1 MDKIYRIIWADDE
14 IDALLDENSKAL
26 LSKQHVEV
34 IKCNNAAMLEEKLK
48 NVNHRIDAVIVDA
61 NFTARDFTPSNE
73 TVVSGLRKAMM
84 LIGEYKH
91 LPFYLYTQ
99 RVNLSD
105 LVDEEELSYFKDDNA
120 IFFKGNGLLPLLD
133 RIKNDV
139 DKYNSAEFQIDNQ
152 FKKELSDCKKFD
164 NHCKKFDC
172 NGNSYNTIRSLLI
185 KNQENDLQDSEKH
198 LNEFRTLLENMNT
211 VAEKFGIV
219 PEELSLNEFSKFL
232 CRHKDSKF
240 LVNEDIL
247 PKALY
252 EILFYVIRL
261 VQDGSHDRPDLQY
274 RIRRYIHNTHDVLII
289 RSILFAVIEIITWF
303 TRYVEE
309 HPDKEENQK
318 RYIKVDETEGII
330 EQDEKGYCHINN
342 KYSVLIRNRDL
353 IGKKVKILNSK
364 ENTSSSTKKYYPLF
378 VREEDLQLLENSEN
392 GSKEN
397 GTVHEVGYLEKL

>member
-26 LSKQHVEV
+26 TSKQHVEV
-34 IKCNNAAMLEEKLK
+34 IKCNNAATLEEKLE
-48 NVNHRIDAVIVDA
+48 NANHRIDAVIVDA
-61 NFTARDFTPSNE
+61 NFTARDFTPSDE
-73 TVVSGLRKAMM
+73 TNITGLTKAMRVR
-84 LIGEYKH
+84 ERYKRI
-91 LPFYLYTQ
+91 PFYLYTQ
-99 RVNLSD
+99 RVNPSD
-105 LVDEEELSYFKDDNA
+105 IVDEDTLAYFKDNDA
-120 IFFKGNGLLPLLD
+120 IFFKSNGLTPLLD
-133 RIKNDV
+133 RIKSDV
-139 DKYNSAEFQIDNQ
+139 DKINSVEFQIDNQ
-152 FKKELSDCKKFD
+152 FKNELSDCKKFD

-364 ENTSSSTKKYYPLF
+364 DNTSSSTKKYYPLF
-378 VREEDLQLLENSEN
+378 VREEELQLLE
-392 GSKEN
+392 
-397 GTVHEVGYLEKL
+397 